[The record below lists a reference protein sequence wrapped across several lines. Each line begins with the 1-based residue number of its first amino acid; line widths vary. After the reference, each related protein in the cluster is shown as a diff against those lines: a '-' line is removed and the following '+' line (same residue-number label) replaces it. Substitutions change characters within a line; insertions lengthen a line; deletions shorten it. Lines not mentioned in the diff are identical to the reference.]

1 MRYAWIERHRSAYP
15 VELMCQSLGVS
26 KSGWYAARSRAPSQ
40 RDEENA
46 RLVTRMHSLQQRHR
60 GRYGRRRMHR
70 ALREEVG
77 VINEKRVGRLM
88 RQHGLQS
95 RLRRRFRVVTTDS
108 RHAYPVAPNV
118 LARDFEASAPDRK
131 WLVDLTFVATDEGW
145 LYLALVLDLF
155 GRKFVGWAM
164 SERIDEDLTLQALVM
179 ALEWRRPTGELM
191 HHSDSNNVSTS
202 FSTARPVTAVVGL
215 PEGLVPRS
223 VPDGLTHTL
232 IDLIC
237 CLSPDPSAGR
247 EHRTAR
253 FHLAAA
259 CDPRRA

>member
-118 LARDFEASAPDRK
+118 LRERRFAVTSSMRYVCLANHA
-131 WLVDLTFVATDEGW
+131 ATGG
-145 LYLALVLDLF
+145 VV
-155 GRKFVGWAM
+155 KFTDP
-164 SERIDEDLTLQALVM
+164 ID
-179 ALEWRRPTGELM
+179 
-191 HHSDSNNVSTS
+191 
-202 FSTARPVTAVVGL
+202 
-215 PEGLVPRS
+215 
-223 VPDGLTHTL
+223 
-232 IDLIC
+232 
-237 CLSPDPSAGR
+237 
-247 EHRTAR
+247 
-253 FHLAAA
+253 
-259 CDPRRA
+259 